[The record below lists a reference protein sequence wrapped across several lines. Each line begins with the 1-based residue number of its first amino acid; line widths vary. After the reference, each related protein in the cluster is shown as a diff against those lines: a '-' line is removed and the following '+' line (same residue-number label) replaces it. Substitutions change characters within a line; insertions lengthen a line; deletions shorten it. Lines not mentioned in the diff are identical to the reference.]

1 LHLKIPAFAGMTFD
15 NEEERKKMAAL
26 SATGLIGSLT
36 SAAGLIKTLD
46 STFRT
51 VQNFAGDSDDARR
64 ESLRAQQDLALKQLR
79 AQQTL
84 GEANAAEQAAL
95 DRQKFSA
102 DAASADADRRAA
114 LRRAMARQRAQFGAQ
129 GLSAD
134 DGSGEAVLLGMFDE
148 SEQEKA
154 KRDQLDNL
162 RFQALDQDL
171 EQQRKINVLQRAQ
184 LKERQNLE
192 RLAEG
197 F

>member
-1 LHLKIPAFAGMTFD
+1 
-15 NEEERKKMAAL
+15 MAAL

-51 VQNFAGDSDDARR
+51 VQNFSGGDENARR
-64 ESLRAQQDLALKQLR
+64 ESLRAQQDLALKQLKAR
-79 AQQTL
+79 QNL
-84 GEANAAEQAAL
+84 GEANAAEQSAL
-95 DRQKFSA
+95 DRQSLAA
-102 DAASADADRRAA
+102 DAASAENDRRTA
-114 LRRAMARQRAQFGAQ
+114 LRRAVARQRAQFGAQ
-129 GLSAD
+129 GLNPD
-134 DGSGEAVLLGMFDE
+134 DGSGEAVLLGIFGE

-154 KRDQLDNL
+154 RREQLDNI
-162 RFQALDQDL
+162 RFQALDQGL
-171 EQQRKINVLQRAQ
+171 AQERKINVLQRTQ